1 MLHSAGSQVLNG
13 WNAFSAATTG
23 ASVPLSDCD
32 FFSVNLS
39 GTWVGTMKWMA
50 SLDNVNWFDMAL
62 QNANGAVTPAVSLT
76 STGTD
81 KNGNYFAS
89 AGSGLLYVRVVT
101 SAWTSGIAYV
111 YTTKH
116 RGTYVSGQDFWD
128 TAMPFTR
135 DAVFAIDAS
144 RSSVGET
151 VVVNA
156 GSGGTVLNAT
166 LGSTGGA
173 DSNDPLLLPW
183 TGTNYLYLPGV
194 TGNYASTPDAAPL
207 DILGDIEIVVR
218 VALDDWTPTTSPC
231 VISKSGVADPDRGWQ
246 LNINSDGTFQLAWYP
261 LGTSASGKFKS
272 STVAAPVTDGATL
285 WIKATLDID
294 NGATQNDVR
303 FYTAPDQATEPSSWT
318 QLGTTVTT
326 AGTTS
331 LPNNPAVLALGLTG
345 SAPLAGRIYRG
356 IVRDGIGG
364 TTVFDANFTTG
375 ITSGAQA
382 TFTESSS
389 NAATV
394 TINRATAGRKSVAV
408 TRPVWLLGTDD
419 YMEVADNAL
428 LNMDATQ
435 SFTVLAVVRQWDTPT
450 SSGRWVTKG
459 QGATARWGLITSGAT
474 LQSFGFVNDGV
485 NPANTS
491 ITPFVAGSLIT
502 PTMTVDRT
510 AQLQTLYSNGLTS
523 STSTS
528 LVGSLIN
535 TQGLTIGTPGDKTTF
550 QDFELLAVAIFRRAL
565 SAAEIATINTY
576 YGTA

>member
-1 MLHSAGSQVLNG
+1 MTNALPARKDSRVRETVLSPVAPQGFPGQTNLIDFGFDGFPDPLRAAPGLELLKSA
-13 WNAFSAATTG
+13 T
-23 ASVPLSDCD
+23 
-32 FFSVNLS
+32 FF
-39 GTWVGTMKWMA
+39 
-50 SLDNVNWFDMAL
+50 
-62 QNANGAVTPAVSLT
+62 
-76 STGTD
+76 
-81 KNGNYFAS
+81 
-89 AGSGLLYVRVVT
+89 
-101 SAWTSGIAYV
+101 
-111 YTTKH
+111 
-116 RGTYVSGQDFWD
+116 
-128 TAMPFTR
+128 
-135 DAVFAIDAS
+135 IDAA
-144 RSSVGET
+144 
-151 VVVNA
+151 NA
-156 GSGGTVLNAT
+156 KTGDAYAFNQG
-166 LGSTGGA
+166 TGGFALDASYGSSLAIGAA
-173 DSNDPLLLPW
+173 DTNDPLLLPW

-231 VISKSGVADPDRGWQ
+231 VISKSAVADPDRGWQ

-261 LGTSASGKFKS
+261 LGTSVSGKFKS

-394 TINRATAGRKSVAV
+394 TINRSTAGRKSVAV

-428 LNMDATQ
+428 VNFDGSQ
-435 SFTVLAVVRQWDTPT
+435 DFTVLVIARTWNTPASYTYYMTKQTPLSPTGNKGWDIRNNVWPNVGGAMGDGSAVGNFNQFPSAGTTASP
-450 SSGRWVTKG
+450 SSLMTLGMTRSGTATNAFFNNTF
-459 QGATARWGLITSGAT
+459 GATNTNSYDTTNTT
-474 LQSFGFVNDGV
+474 LLRIGS
-485 NPANTS
+485 
-491 ITPFVAGSLIT
+491 GSLDT
-502 PTMTVDRT
+502 
-510 AQLQTLYSNGLTS
+510 
-523 STSTS
+523 
-528 LVGSLIN
+528 
-535 TQGLTIGTPGDKTTF
+535 
-550 QDFELLAVAIFRRAL
+550 ELLAVAVFRRAL
-565 SAAEIATINTY
+565 TATEIATINTY